1 MKLRRFVAKD
11 MRTALQ
17 EISKELGPDAAIVSS
32 RRTSQGVELLAA
44 IDYDPAVLSEKRQS
58 VTELEPEQ
66 NAKVASITDDE
77 EWPDDRYER
86 TRTVA
91 TKSTPAKEV
100 VADSGKLQIE
110 FGNDPGLLSLREE
123 MRQLRGL
130 FEEQMQG
137 LAWKDHEKRHP
148 MKAWLSRRLSLL
160 ELSPRLREHY
170 ANTQIKEAERAL
182 AQALAAI
189 AGDIQLAREDVMA
202 HGGMYA
208 LVGATGVGKTTTAA
222 KLAAKF
228 ALIHG
233 AHSVALVST
242 DNFRIAAHD
251 QLRLFARLIG
261 CAFRIVDTPEQL
273 PSVLDGLVDKRL
285 VIIDSAGMSQRDQ
298 RLHDALLHLR
308 SSVYPLKH
316 LLVMSATSQRA
327 QLQECTK
334 QFGVNTLTGAILT
347 KLDEATSL
355 GPVIS
360 ALIESRLP
368 LYFACDGQRVPE
380 DLKQWRGP
388 QLIDRARRL
397 AEQYQEG
404 VDDWLLAQQLKVGTN
419 ASA

>member
-1 MKLRRFVAKD
+1 MKIRRFVAKD

-17 EISKELGPDAAIVSS
+17 EITKELGPDAAIVSS
-32 RRTSQGVELLAA
+32 RRTGGGVELLAA
-44 IDYDPAVLSEKRQS
+44 IDYDPVVLSENRQPVS
-58 VTELEPEQ
+58 ETVDTPPPRQAAEKPRIDLM
-66 NAKVASITDDE
+66 VSDE
-77 EWPDDRYER
+77 EPVSMVR
-86 TRTVA
+86 TPIEP
-91 TKSTPAKEV
+91 KPTPIE
-100 VADSGKLQIE
+100 SPKLQIE
-110 FGNDPGLLSLREE
+110 FGNDPGLSSLREE

-130 FEEQMQG
+130 FEEQLQG
-137 LAWKDHEKRHP
+137 LAWKEHEKRHP

-170 ANTQIKEAERAL
+170 ANTEYKEAERAL
-182 AQALAAI
+182 AQALAGI
-189 AGDIQLAREDVMA
+189 ARDIQLAKDDVMA

-228 ALIHG
+228 ALSHG

-261 CAFRIVDTPEQL
+261 CAFRIVDNPDEL
-273 PSVLDGLVDKRL
+273 PKVLDGLVDKRL

-298 RLHDALLHLR
+298 RLHEALQQLR
-308 SSVYPLKH
+308 SKVYPLKH

-327 QLQECTK
+327 QLQECVK
-334 QFGVNTLTGAILT
+334 LFGVQTLSGAILT

-355 GPVIS
+355 GPVVS

-380 DLKQWRGP
+380 DLRSWRGP

-404 VDDWLLAQQLKVGTN
+404 VDDWLLAQQLKVATH